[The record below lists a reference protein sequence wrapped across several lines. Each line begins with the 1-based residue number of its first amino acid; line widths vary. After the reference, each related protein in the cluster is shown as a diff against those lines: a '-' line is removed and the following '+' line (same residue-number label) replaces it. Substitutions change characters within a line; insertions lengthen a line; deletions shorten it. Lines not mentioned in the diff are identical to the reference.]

1 MRHLKNLLS
10 WWNSL
15 SEVERSVPE
24 NVTKLIMQGESIICN
39 EHRAWSSVAA
49 DVSSGG
55 GRRGKEGAKEED
67 EEDSDSEDGKGKEGG
82 KGKGGGKGK
91 KDGITTKI

>member
-1 MRHLKNLLS
+1 MDRQVRHLKNLLS

-49 DVSSGG
+49 DASSGG
-55 GRRGKEGAKEED
+55 AHRGKEGAKEED
-67 EEDSDSEDGKGKEGG
+67 EEDSDSDGGKGKEGG
-82 KGKGGGKGK
+82 KGKGK
-91 KDGITTKI
+91 KDGITKM